1 MKKIFLMAWWVAAA
15 TASPLMASP
24 AGIIHLSPRQQF
36 RLSILAQPP
45 RAIID
50 RHAMP
55 VPAMIESDPSAV
67 SIVAAP
73 IDGRLQTVAG
83 KHFPG
88 LLSSAQP
95 GTPLA
100 SIIPSLSVSE
110 MTTLKLLLIK
120 TKTRLAAAAVGR
132 ITAQKALAR
141 ARKLY
146 SENQAVSLQSVENA
160 HAAYA
165 QAQAIYRSDLAM
177 QSAVKA
183 WLHGSGHAAGIPIF
197 PAHSGKI
204 IKISAHN
211 GQEVLTGDPIFKLMD
226 THQLLLRMFLPVDV
240 APPPNFQLKTRI
252 GKTIYHPQY
261 IGIAGHASQVTGGAV
276 LLARLITHGHLRPGM
291 PATVWIMSR
300 ALHLKHGFF
309 IPQRSMVWWG
319 GARWVFMKTKKNLF
333 TPVRL
338 VNSSPLPGGRFVPQ
352 LPPGALVVRGAQ
364 YLLSIEQSYSLKKSG

>member
-160 HAAYA
+160 DAAYA

-183 WLHGSGHAAGIPIF
+183 WLRGSGHAAGIPIY
-197 PAHSGKI
+197 PAHGGQI

-226 THQLLLRMFLPVDV
+226 THQLLLRIFLPVNV
-240 APPPNFQLKTRI
+240 LPPMKFTLTTQL
-252 GKTIYHPQY
+252 GKRTYHPHY
-261 IGIAGHASQVTGGAV
+261 IGIAGHASKITGGAV
-276 LLARLITHGHLRPGM
+276 LLARIHSQGYLRPGM
-291 PATVWIMSR
+291 PATVWITSPLAHPR
-300 ALHLKHGFF
+300 SGFY
-309 IPQRSMVWWG
+309 IPQRSIVWWG
-319 GARWVFMKTKKNLF
+319 GARWVFMQTAKNVF

-338 VNSSPLPGGRFVPQ
+338 VNSSPLPSGRFVPA
-352 LPPGALVVRGAQ
+352 LPRGGLVVHGAQ